1 MPDVEYLN
9 HNVLLLYNNYFIFR
23 ATWKFE
29 WMFMENWIIHSS
41 MTFQMKFILKEAIY
55 SLSSFS
61 FTSRFSKALKHD
73 AFELKMHFHEYL
85 TRNIRFRQT

>member
-55 SLSSFS
+55 SLLYRVFHLHLDSAKHLSMTHLSSRC
-61 FTSRFSKALKHD
+61 TS
-73 AFELKMHFHEYL
+73 M
-85 TRNIRFRQT
+85 NI